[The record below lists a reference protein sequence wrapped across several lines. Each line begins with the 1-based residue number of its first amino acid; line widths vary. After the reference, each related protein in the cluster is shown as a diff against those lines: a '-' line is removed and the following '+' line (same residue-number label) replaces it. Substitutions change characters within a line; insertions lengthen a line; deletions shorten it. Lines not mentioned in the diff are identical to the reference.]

1 MGVSQWNPVT
11 EKTEREEELQT
22 IIFNAF
28 VFCQALIVEF
38 AGDFASTVG
47 LNWQM
52 WILCVCLGLLSMPFA
67 AAVKLIPVPDE
78 PFHTYL
84 FFWRAQ
90 EHHIVLSEGGAI
102 TAVLVGQK
110 GNDEGVQYPE
120 GTKFLEAVIGG
131 ETVRVPMPT
140 YPSPYP
146 PPTEPFFSR
155 LRYAFFPN
163 THAKAPSATRAAQ
176 VPKPGVAW
184 SDKK

>member
-1 MGVSQWNPVT
+1 MNLRIPCIMSIRHPLIKMG
-11 EKTEREEELQT
+11 R
-22 IIFNAF
+22 
-28 VFCQALIVEF
+28 VE
-38 AGDFASTVG
+38 DY
-47 LNWQM
+47 
-52 WILCVCLGLLSMPFA
+52 CSMPFA